1 MNKNLNKNI
10 KLSHILYFLPLPDD
24 IITNILLFD
33 NYIIRDGKMQ
43 LINKI
48 KFTDYRYEILNTRP
62 LLFISI
68 NNSINNNNSVNNSIT
83 IYNNI
88 TDKSIIDQYNYI
100 YKSIQIL
107 KHF

>member
-1 MNKNLNKNI
+1 MNKKFNKNI

-33 NYIIRDGKMQ
+33 NYIIRDGKLQ

-48 KFTDYRYEILNTRP
+48 KNNDYRYEILNMRP
-62 LLFISI
+62 LLFIGI
-68 NNSINNNNSVNNSIT
+68 NNTIYKNKSVNNSIT